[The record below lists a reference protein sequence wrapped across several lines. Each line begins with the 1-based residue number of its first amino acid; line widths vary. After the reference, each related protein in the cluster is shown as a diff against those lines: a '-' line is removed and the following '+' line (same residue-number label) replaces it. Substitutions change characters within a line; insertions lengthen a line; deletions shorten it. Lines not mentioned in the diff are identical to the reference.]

1 MMIATD
7 ATTIERDT
15 NGRILPIRPADSRAV
30 SGERSPSVRRGEE
43 GQSSVASA
51 AVDTGKLERWQQGLS
66 QVLEQHEREQEA
78 LAPERAYVAAGR
90 KHMQSVR
97 FNVLNSEDAASS
109 PGLFAAAQAGSA
121 AVPAATAA
129 AGATISSGAVSQAER
144 LSAPGQPLRSENTS
158 EQAGAARSGGG
169 LEVRSAERT
178 YLGSLAGGGDSPE
191 ERSGSTTDEH
201 SGTGEMGTSFARDA
215 EGASAGR
222 PVSESADAPAE
233 ITPEMRLAHRA
244 SVAYARVSGARM
256 PVPLAHGRVVSMAV

>member
-7 ATTIERDT
+7 TTTIERDT
-15 NGRILPIRPADSRAV
+15 YGRILPIRPADGRGAV
-30 SGERSPSVRRGEE
+30 SGGHSPSVKRGGE
-43 GQSSVASA
+43 GQGSGASA
-51 AVDTGKLERWQQGLS
+51 AVDTGKLERWQQGLP
-66 QVLEQHEREQEA
+66 QALEQREREQAA
-78 LAPERAYVAAGR
+78 LAPEQAYVAAGR

-121 AVPAATAA
+121 AVPVA
-129 AGATISSGAVSQAER
+129 AGGAKLSSGTISH
-144 LSAPGQPLRSENTS
+144 QPLRSENTP

-169 LEVRSAERT
+169 LEVRSPERT

-191 ERSGSTTDEH
+191 EHSGSTTDER
-201 SGTGEMGTSFARDA
+201 SDAGETGTSFARDG
-215 EGASAGR
+215 ERTSAGR
-222 PVSESADAPAE
+222 PVSESADGPVE

-244 SVAYARVSGARM
+244 SAAYARVSGARM